1 VVDFDPKC
9 RQYRFVSSPRNQI
22 PIVRLRSL
30 LTPDLDTTIYNLCI
44 LLLTDMV
51 DSFVASM
58 KTLLEEPTHS
68 EGELTP
74 NH

>member
-1 VVDFDPKC
+1 MPP
-9 RQYRFVSSPRNQI
+9 VSF
-22 PIVRLRSL
+22 RLVAEEPDTNCKTQGL